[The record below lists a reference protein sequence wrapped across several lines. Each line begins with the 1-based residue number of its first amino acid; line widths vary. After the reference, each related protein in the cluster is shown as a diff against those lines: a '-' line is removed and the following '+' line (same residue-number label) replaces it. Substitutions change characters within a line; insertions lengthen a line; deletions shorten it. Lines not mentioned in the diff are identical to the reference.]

1 MGSSQNTALAKV
13 DSRAI
18 VSAEAKHPAPLR
30 GDFSAMARRRFQ
42 RGSVFERGKRERVW
56 VGRWREDVI
65 GPDNQVR
72 RISRKEVLGTKKD
85 FPTKKL
91 ALRELE
97 IRLAPINSSNYRAL
111 RTANFSQF
119 VLLWERDV
127 LSQHKLS
134 TQSAIRSVTRNH
146 LRPYFGQHPMKDITA
161 HDVQMFV
168 RATKLAPKSLKS
180 AISYFEMMW
189 KSARAWGYVSHDPLE
204 GLILPKAQRSGR
216 FFFTA
221 DEIRRILATA
231 SEPQTT
237 FYWLAA
243 ECGLRAGELCGL
255 RVLD

>member
-1 MGSSQNTALAKV
+1 MQLERQTSDLNARERDIVAPEACSGGP
-13 DSRAI
+13 SR
-18 VSAEAKHPAPLR
+18 E
-30 GDFSAMARRRFQ
+30 DFQKMARRRFQ
-42 RGSVFERGKRERVW
+42 GGSVFLRGTRDPVW

-65 GPDNQVR
+65 GPDQKVKR
-72 RISRKEVLGTKKD
+72 VGRKEILGTKKD

-91 ALRELE
+91 ALRELG

>member
-1 MGSSQNTALAKV
+1 MNQGRHNVGSDMADCAS
-13 DSRAI
+13 
-18 VSAEAKHPAPLR
+18 PAPVGGRDNVPDQANARATIAEELNQ
-30 GDFSAMARRRFQ
+30 MARRRFQ
-42 RGSVFERGKRERVW
+42 RGSVFERGKREKVW

-119 VLLWERDV
+119 VLLWETDV

-216 FFFTA
+216 
-221 DEIRRILATA
+221 
-231 SEPQTT
+231 
-237 FYWLAA
+237 
-243 ECGLRAGELCGL
+243 
-255 RVLD
+255 